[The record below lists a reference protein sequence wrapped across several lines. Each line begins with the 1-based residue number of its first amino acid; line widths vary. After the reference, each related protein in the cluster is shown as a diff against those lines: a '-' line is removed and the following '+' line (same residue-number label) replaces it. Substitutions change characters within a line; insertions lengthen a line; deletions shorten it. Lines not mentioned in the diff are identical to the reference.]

1 MKKFFSRIKAKTFKI
16 LTIIFC
22 GTGDIIIVTYLWD
35 LFSDYGLFQKALK
48 MGFPGHREF
57 LDEEFKRQLFE
68 VNLKSLKVMLGLYLL
83 FHIFHYV
90 CFYLNKKFAYIYLK
104 IMVWVA
110 GPGIILAGLTY
121 AGTGNLIQHL
131 LLPQGLLYL
140 FVGMGML
147 YFPYKPNQN

>member
-16 LTIIFC
+16 LAIVFC
-22 GTGDIIIVTYLWD
+22 GMGDIIIVAYLWD
-35 LFSDYGLFQKALK
+35 LFSDYGLFKKALK
-48 MGFPGHREF
+48 LGFPGHREF
-57 LDEEFKRQLFE
+57 LDEEFQRQLFQI
-68 VNLKSLKVMLGLYLL
+68 NLKSLKIMLVLYLI
-83 FHIFHYV
+83 FHIFHYI

-110 GPGIILAGLTY
+110 GPGIILAGLSY
-121 AGTGNLIQHL
+121 AGKGNLIQHL

-147 YFPYKPNQN
+147 YFPYKSKEN